1 MPEGIIVAS
10 FGLRVKESSQQAI
23 KSNPAD
29 PFVWYLGASYSLPI
43 LESRILYF
51 SFMLRRLIIA

>member
-29 PFVWYLGASYSLPI
+29 LSFDIWAHHIHCLFLNQESYI
-43 LESRILYF
+43 LVH
-51 SFMLRRLIIA
+51 A